1 VVTFTFF
8 RVLDKVFFVENCNA
22 ELGKM
27 YQILNKRFAK
37 FFDSCGIST
46 NKVGKKCFNNDFS
59 TEKNLQIFQIFIFY
73 RYSKADSTNMF
84 LADQTL
90 QPTKFNCCVKLLYFL
105 GDNSKFSL
113 SI

>member
-59 TEKNLQIFQIFIFY
+59 TEKKL
-73 RYSKADSTNMF
+73 TNF
-84 LADQTL
+84 S
-90 QPTKFNCCVKLLYFL
+90 NIYFL
-105 GDNSKFSL
+105 SL
-113 SI
+113 